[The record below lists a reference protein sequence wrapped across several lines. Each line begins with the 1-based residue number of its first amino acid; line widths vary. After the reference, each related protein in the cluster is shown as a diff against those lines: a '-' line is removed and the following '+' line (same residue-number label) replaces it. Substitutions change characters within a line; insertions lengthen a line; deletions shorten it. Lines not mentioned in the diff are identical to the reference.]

1 MDYSQVIQLVALY
14 AIPGIFAIT
23 LHEAAHGYA
32 ARHFGDP
39 TAAQAGRISLNP
51 IRHIDPVGTLLIP
64 ALILFASGGK
74 YAFGWA
80 KPVPVD
86 FGRLRHPKRDM
97 LWVAAA
103 GPGANLLMALLWAG
117 VIAAVGML
125 PHNYFTQPLIL
136 MARGG
141 IVINIVLMVL
151 NLLPLP
157 PLDGGRIAVS
167 LLPPRLAYGFA
178 RIEPF
183 GMIIL
188 LVLMFTGVLSVI
200 LWPFVA
206 AAVAAIASL
215 FGIGWIFS

>member
-1 MDYSQVIQLVALY
+1 MMELEHAVRLIALY

-32 ARHFGDP
+32 ARHFGDF
-39 TAAQAGRISLNP
+39 TAYQAGRITLNP
-51 IRHIDPVGTLLIP
+51 IRHVDAMGTIVIP
-64 ALILFASGGK
+64 ILILIASQGK
-74 YAFGWA
+74 FAFGWA

-86 FGRLRHPKRDM
+86 FGRLRNPKRDM

-103 GPGANLLMALLWAG
+103 GPGANLLMAIVWTFVIKAMQG
-117 VIAAVGML
+117 V
-125 PHNYFTQPLIL
+125 PPNYFTEPIML

-141 IVINIVLMVL
+141 IIINAVLMVL
-151 NLLPLP
+151 NLFPLP

-167 LLPPRLAYGFA
+167 LLPHRLAHRFA

-188 LVLMFTGVLSVI
+188 IVLMFLGVLNVVM
-200 LWPFVA
+200 LPFVNIFIA
-206 AAVAAIASL
+206 ALASV
-215 FGIGWIFS
+215 FNI

>member
-1 MDYSQVIQLVALY
+1 MTDLEQIVRLVALY

-32 ARHFGDP
+32 ARHFGDL
-39 TAAQAGRISLNP
+39 TAYQAGRITLNP
-51 IRHIDPVGTLLIP
+51 IRHIDPMGTIVIP
-64 ALILFASGGK
+64 ILILVASQGK

-86 FGRLRHPKRDM
+86 FGRLHNPKRDM

-103 GPGANLLMALLWAG
+103 GPGANLFMAILWAF
-117 VIAAVGML
+117 VIKAVHGM
-125 PHNYFTQPLIL
+125 PPNYFSEPILL

-141 IVINIVLMVL
+141 IVINAVLMVL

-167 LLPPRLAYGFA
+167 LLPHRLAYRFA
-178 RIEPF
+178 KLEPY
-183 GMIIL
+183 GMYVL
-188 LVLMFTGVLSVI
+188 LALMFLGVLNIVM
-200 LWPFVA
+200 LPFVNA
-206 AAVAAIASL
+206 FIRALASV
-215 FGIGWIFS
+215 FNI